1 MFALPSQ
8 PIARVPHF
16 TLDAWSVYEVPM
28 DGEDKP
34 WTRHFSGFSREGCN
48 GRVSSP
54 VESFDPA
61 TRCGLTRSGRVYL
74 LEGFPGM
81 NGDAFYVWG
90 RWKTVNRITFGMEL
104 DISEEVYAEILRASA
119 RGTE

>member
-1 MFALPSQ
+1 MAG
-8 PIARVPHF
+8 APHF
-16 TLDAWSVYEVPM
+16 TLNAWSVYEVPM
-28 DGEDKP
+28 DGEDQP
-34 WTRHFSGFSREGCN
+34 WTRHFTGFSREGCV

-61 TRCGLTRSGRVYL
+61 TQCGVTRSGRVYQ

-81 NGDAFYVWG
+81 NGDAFSVWG
-90 RWKTVNRITFGMEL
+90 RWKTANRIVPGMER
-104 DISEEVYAEILRASA
+104 DISDEVYAEILPASA

>member
-1 MFALPSQ
+1 MFASPSQ
-8 PIARVPHF
+8 PIAWVPHF

-119 RGTE
+119 RETE